1 MGPAPRKLDNNLL
14 MPIKVAF
21 GTTNLFKGLGGY
33 GIDGIGSYCQELLH
47 QLINLD
53 GLTMS
58 PFSFGYKSIE
68 QQYQLLPK
76 YSQYFLKSILDISTY
91 RKNSFFNQF
100 DIIHAT
106 DQLVPINIDRP
117 LISTVMD
124 VIPLTHP
131 HLTPSI
137 AAPLKAFIWK
147 KLSRSSDHIITASE
161 YSRQE
166 IVSHMD
172 YPIEKISVI
181 PLGVDGRYFETLD
194 TKVLSK
200 ISIKFNLPE
209 KFFLHIGTIQPRKN
223 ITRLLHSHA
232 LLPNDYAKKYPII
245 LAGRY
250 GWGDQSQYKM
260 IQEAIKEKR
269 CIHINYISD
278 IEKRALL
285 QLAIAMTFV
294 SLYEGFGLPIVEA
307 FASRTPVITSC
318 NSSMI
323 EVAGNAALLVDP
335 LSINE
340 IRDSLLSIIQN
351 QESHNLIVDRGLQI
365 AKQYSWKATAK
376 KTLTIY
382 QKLL

>member
-1 MGPAPRKLDNNLL
+1 

-21 GTTNLFKGLGGY
+21 GATNLFKGLSGQ

-47 QLINLD
+47 QLINHD
-53 GLTMS
+53 GLAMA
-58 PFSFGYKSIE
+58 PFSFGYKSME
-68 QQYQLLPK
+68 QQYHLLPK
-76 YSQYFLKSILDISTY
+76 YSQYVLKSIFDISTHQ
-91 RKNSFFNQF
+91 KASFFNQF

-117 LISTVMD
+117 LIATVMD

-131 HLTPSI
+131 HLTPSK
-137 AAPLKAFIWK
+137 AALLKAFIWK
-147 KLSRSSDHIITASE
+147 KLSRSSDHIITVSE
-161 YSRQE
+161 FSRQE
-166 IVSHMD
+166 IASQMD

-181 PLGVDGRYFETLD
+181 PLGVDKRYFETLD
-194 TKVLSK
+194 PKVLSAA
-200 ISIKFNLPE
+200 SEKFNLPDN
-209 KFFLHIGTIQPRKN
+209 FFLHIGTIQPRKN
-223 ITRLLHSHA
+223 ITQLLRSHA
-232 LLPNDYAKKYPII
+232 LLPHDYSKKYPIV

-250 GWGDQSQYKM
+250 GWGDQLQYKT
-260 IQEAIKEKR
+260 IQDAIKEKR

-335 LSINE
+335 SSTNE
-340 IRDSLLSIIQN
+340 IRDSLLHTIQN
-351 QESHNLIVDRGLQI
+351 QASRNLMVDRGLQI
-365 AKQYSWKATAK
+365 AEQYSWKATAK
-376 KTLTIY
+376 KTIAVY